1 MSRLMRG
8 RASALD
14 RAWGEIGYLAHAAF
28 ARRLRAPAP
37 LAAPRAGTT
46 EDLRKLRYRLR
57 RDGFARGLVDECF
70 ALYPPAVSQ
79 EALAAARRLIGG
91 GIVELADPG
100 ARRHALALAALARA
114 IAGEPVHLLTAGDAA
129 AKSLAEWLSPL
140 FVPLALG
147 VACLTRE
154 ERGPARRERYAA
166 AVLCAP
172 HREVGIDYL
181 RQRLQRGE
189 RGGTLRGRLDGLSR
203 GAPLLPIGELA
214 TVLVEDAELVL
225 LDDAQA
231 PLVISAPSDHAR
243 ERLVYEQ
250 ALELART
257 LEPET
262 DYSSAEGEIH
272 LTTSASRRLERL
284 VSPLGGLWSARG
296 RREELV
302 GWALEALHFL
312 KRGVDYRVENDRVVF
327 PPVQPGAEEPGP
339 DELEVRKLVE
349 VKEGCRLSA
358 RADVLARLSVPAF
371 LSRYRT
377 LAGVCADARGLEPE
391 FWRLYALK
399 TSRAGPAAAP
409 LVSPPR
415 LFLTSAAK
423 RAALVESARAGGV
436 TFAVRSRGAAQVL
449 AEMLKSA
456 ELEAPIIALP
466 VLQAPRS
473 AGGELIVAELPLAA
487 RHVRQAARVVGASSA
502 SLLVSL
508 EDEAV
513 LQGLSPALRA
523 FAGASA
529 RGRDELPRPLAGW
542 LVGRAQRVHEHAQRL
557 VRQELKTRDRLMED
571 LLAVSGP
578 RE

>member
-1 MSRLMRG
+1 MRRLMAG

-14 RAWGEIGYLAHAAF
+14 RAWGEIGYLVHAAF
-28 ARRLRAPAP
+28 ARRLREPAP
-37 LAAPRAGTT
+37 LAAPRAGTS

-57 RDGFARGLVDECF
+57 RDGFVAPLVDECF
-70 ALYPPAVSQ
+70 ALYPPAVPQ
-79 EALAAARRLIGG
+79 AALAAARRLIGG
-91 GIVELADPG
+91 GIVELADPA
-100 ARRHALALAALARA
+100 ARRHALALAALTRA
-114 IAGEPVHLLTAGDAA
+114 IAGEPVHLLTAADAA

-140 FVPLALG
+140 FAPLGLT

-154 ERGPARRERYAA
+154 ERGPARRERYAS

-189 RGGTLRGRLDGLSR
+189 RGGTLRGRLEALSS
-203 GAPLLPIGELA
+203 GAPLPTGELA
-214 TVLVEDAELVL
+214 TALIEDAELVM

-231 PLVISAPSDHAR
+231 PLLIAAPSDHPR

-257 LEPET
+257 LEPEA
-262 DYSSAEGEIH
+262 DYSSGEGEIR

-302 GWALEALHFL
+302 SWALEALHFL
-312 KRGVDYRVENDRVVF
+312 KRGVDYRVENDRVIF
-327 PPVQPGAEEPGP
+327 PPAQPGAEEPGP

-391 FWRLYALK
+391 FWRLYSLK

-409 LVSPPR
+409 VVSPPR
-415 LFLTSAAK
+415 LFLTGAAK
-423 RAALVESARAGGV
+423 RAALLERARAGGV
-436 TFAVRSRGAAQVL
+436 VFAVRSRAAAQDL

-487 RHVRQAARVVGASSA
+487 RHVTQAARVMGASSA

-513 LQGLSPALRA
+513 LQGVSLGWRA
-523 FAGASA
+523 FAGAWA
-529 RGRDELPRPLAGW
+529 RGRDELPRRLAGW
-542 LVGRAQRVHEHAQRL
+542 LIGRAQRVHEQTQRV

>member
-1 MSRLMRG
+1 MRG

-14 RAWGEIGYLAHAAF
+14 RAWGGVGYLFHAVF
-28 ARRLRAPAP
+28 ARRLREPAAVAVQR
-37 LAAPRAGTT
+37 AATR
-46 EDLRKLRYRLR
+46 EDLLALRYRLR
-57 RDGFARGLVDECF
+57 RDGFTRTLVDECF
-70 ALYPPAVSQ
+70 ALYPPAVPPH
-79 EALAAARRLIGG
+79 ALAAARRLIGG
-91 GIVELADPG
+91 GIVELAEPA
-100 ARRHALALAALARA
+100 ARRHALALAALARGL
-114 IAGEPVHLLTAGDAA
+114 AGEPVHLLTAGDAA
-129 AKSLAEWLSPL
+129 ARSLAEWLSPV
-140 FVPLALG
+140 FAPLGLA

-154 ERGPARRERYAA
+154 ERGPTRRERYAA

-172 HREVGIDYL
+172 HREIGIDYL

-189 RGGTLRGRLDGLSR
+189 RGDTLRGRLEGLSS
-203 GAPLLPIGELA
+203 GAAPVMVGALA
-214 TVLVEDAELVL
+214 TALVEEAELVL

-231 PLVISAPSDHAR
+231 PLVIAAPSDHPR

-257 LEPET
+257 LVPEA
-262 DYSSAEGEIH
+262 DYSIAEGDVR

-302 GWALEALHFL
+302 TWALEALHFA
-312 KRGVDYRVENDRVVF
+312 KRGVDYQVENDRVVF
-327 PPVQPGAEEPGP
+327 PPTQPGAEEPGP

-371 LSRYRT
+371 LSRYKT
-377 LAGVCADARGLEPE
+377 LAGVCADARGLEGE
-391 FWRLYALK
+391 FWRLYSVK

-409 LVSPPR
+409 MVSAPR

-423 RAALVESARAGGV
+423 RAALIERARSGSV
-436 TFAVRSRGAAQVL
+436 MFAVRSRAAAQEL
-449 AEMLKSA
+449 AEVLKPA
-456 ELEAPIIALP
+456 GVEAPIVALP
-466 VLQAPRS
+466 VLQAPPS

-487 RHVRQAARVVGASSA
+487 RHVRQAVRVLGASSG

-513 LQGLSPALRA
+513 LQGMSLAWRA

-529 RGRDELPRPLAGW
+529 RGRDELPPRAAGW
-542 LVGRAQRVHEHAQRL
+542 LVRRAQRVHEQAQRL
-557 VRQELKTRDRLMED
+557 VRQELKFRDRLLED
-571 LLAVSGP
+571 LLAVAGP